1 MKKLSVVVCIF
12 ILCVLNT
19 FADDDFSV
27 SINSLSVNAG
37 IDIGKFEAELSAD
50 FGLSKSTI
58 ESFRVETGMSA
69 GDLYVALELS
79 RISGKPLDAVST
91 AYKSNKSKGWG
102 FIAQSMGIKPGSQE
116 FKLLKQRLDA
126 KAEKHKKPAPG
137 KNKKG

>member
-1 MKKLSVVVCIF
+1 MKMDELYKIYLQHPHVQTDTRKLQ
-12 ILCVLNT
+12 
-19 FADDDFSV
+19 
-27 SINSLSVNAG
+27 
-37 IDIGKFEAELSAD
+37 E
-50 FGLSKSTI
+50 
-58 ESFRVETGMSA
+58 

-137 KNKKG
+137 KSKKR